1 MKIASVWGLGTLT
14 PRDPRDFLS
23 LPKIPSSIL
32 LPPGYPID
40 RTPHIRFPM
49 PDMAGSEPRKRTTRK
64 KSTTRKKAATSSRGG
79 GARPATRKAPAKR
92 TRSKRPV
99 ARSRKKSGS
108 FKQRI
113 LRLALLGGIVGFL
126 ALAALLFVYSRM
138 AAAYDLTD
146 ISRMPERSRILD
158 IHGRE
163 IGSLHGENRETIPLG
178 EVSPV
183 FIDALLAREDS
194 RFYDHGGVD
203 YLGVARA
210 AVRNVKEM
218 SNVQGASTLSMQLAR
233 NRFGLKDKT
242 YHRKLLEV
250 MITRRLEAMYS
261 KDQLLEAYVNL
272 IYYGSGIYGIQ
283 RASEVYFEKPASEL
297 TTSEAAMLAG
307 IIRGPTPFSPF
318 RNLDA
323 AKEQMRQVL
332 DRMVDTGA
340 LTVAQAEAAKN
351 APVHIRP
358 PERRI
363 INDTYALDLVRRE
376 LDLLLDDEL
385 AVEGGL
391 QIFTTLDLELQ
402 NAAQTSL
409 NRHLESIE
417 ALPGYRHQK
426 KSDFHGG
433 VRNGVRTAPGYLQ
446 GAVVVI
452 DNKTG
457 GIRAMVGGRDLRDS
471 SYNRAIQAK
480 RQIGSIFKPMVYAT
494 AFGKG
499 MLQYQRVDDGPIQP
513 GEIQGAPRSWRP
525 SNSDG
530 KFTGVQ
536 PAEVGLIKSRNTMT
550 VRVGNYAGLQNVKY
564 TADAV
569 GLGYDLPDGPS
580 IFLGSF
586 EATLKDITSAYTVF
600 PNGGFKNRPYVI
612 SEIRTR
618 DGRIVYNS
626 GVMGSSVIAPGA
638 AQLTGRVLEKAMMS
652 GGTGAG
658 ARSLGFRAPAGGKTG
673 TTNDYRDAWFV
684 GFTESLTAGVWV
696 GLDQNQ
702 RTIGGGYGSRLALP
716 IWTQVMLTAQKNGY
730 PMGELGFGRDLVSVS
745 LCRESGRLAT
755 KFCRQAGL
763 ETTTRT
769 PKDLMPAQTCGHKHD
784 AQRSWLERTFSR

>member
-1 MKIASVWGLGTLT
+1 MAA
-14 PRDPRDFLS
+14 
-23 LPKIPSSIL
+23 
-32 LPPGYPID
+32 PG
-40 RTPHIRFPM
+40 
-49 PDMAGSEPRKRTTRK
+49 PRKRTTRK
-64 KSTTRKKAATSSRGG
+64 KSTTKKKAASSRGG
-79 GARPATRKAPAKR
+79 AKKKAAKRKAPAKR
-92 TRSKRPV
+92 ARRKRPA
-99 ARSRKKSGS
+99 ARRKKGS
-108 FKQRI
+108 FKQRF
-113 LRLALLGGIVGFL
+113 LRLALLSGILGFL
-126 ALAALLFVYSRM
+126 GLAVVLFVYARM
-138 AAAYDLTD
+138 AASYDLSD

-158 IHGRE
+158 VKGRE
-163 IGSLHGENRETIPLG
+163 IGSLHGENRETVPLG

-194 RFYDHGGVD
+194 RFYEHGGVD
-203 YLGVARA
+203 YFGVVRA
-210 AVRNVKEM
+210 AIRNVKEM

-283 RASEVYFEKPASEL
+283 RASEVYFEKPARDL

-323 AKEQMRQVL
+323 AKDQMRQVL

-340 LTVAQAEAAKN
+340 LTVAEAEAAKK

-363 INDTYALDLVRRE
+363 INDTYALDIVRRE

-391 QIFTTLDLELQ
+391 QIFTTLDTDLQ
-402 NAAQTSL
+402 SAALTSL
-409 NRHLESIE
+409 NSHLESIE

-426 KSDFHGG
+426 KADFHSA
-433 VRNGVRTAPGYLQ
+433 VRNGVRTAPRYLQ

-457 GIRAMVGGRDLRDS
+457 GIRAIVGGRDLRDS

-480 RQIGSIFKPMVYAT
+480 RQVGSIFKPMVYAT
-494 AFGKG
+494 AFSKG
-499 MLQYQRVDDGPIQP
+499 MLQYQRVDDGPIRP

-530 KFTGVQ
+530 KYMGIQ

-550 VRVGNYAGLQNVKY
+550 VRVGNYAGLKDVKY

-569 GLGYDLPDGPS
+569 GLGYDLPNGPS

-586 EATLKDITSAYTVF
+586 ESTLKDITSAYTVF
-600 PNGGFKNRPYVI
+600 PNGGMKNRPFVI
-612 SEIRTR
+612 SQIRTR

-638 AQLTGRVLEKAMMS
+638 AQLTGRVLEKAMMA
-652 GGTGAG
+652 GGTGVG

-716 IWTQVMLTAQKNGY
+716 VWTQVMLTAQKNGY

-745 LCRESGRLAT
+745 LCRESGLLAT

-763 ETTTRT
+763 ETNTRM
-769 PKDLMPAQTCGHKHD
+769 PKDLKPARACGHKHD
-784 AQRSWLERTFSR
+784 NQRSWLERTFSR